1 MNQGVAVRQQQ
12 TMRNMKMT
20 CANVADDRGL
30 ILGTSECDSSWNLWI
45 IVEFRTPPNRK
56 VPSPRDSLA
65 RSSHL
70 QQERMTE
77 NTYQQIEILHRM
89 NPQSVDF
96 PRETVQNKENQ
107 RAQFTHVAPRITE
120 EQASCRSKPLQG
132 KERKDANCTQ
142 NTHVTLNWLKQ
153 LKK

>member
-1 MNQGVAVRQQQ
+1 M
-12 TMRNMKMT
+12 
-20 CANVADDRGL
+20 
-30 ILGTSECDSSWNLWI
+30 
-45 IVEFRTPPNRK
+45 
-56 VPSPRDSLA
+56 A

-70 QQERMTE
+70 YQDSVTE

-96 PRETVQNKENQ
+96 PRETVQNNENQ

-132 KERKDANCTQ
+132 KRKKRRELRAKHTCDSELARAIEKSSVVRFTSTSWAQDSNGHKMIY
-142 NTHVTLNWLKQ
+142 NAV
-153 LKK
+153 